1 MYRNERKLSAL
12 LTGFTGL
19 AIFISCLGL
28 FGLVEYSVNQRAKE
42 ISIRKIFG
50 AGIPSLLM
58 LLTRHYFLLIAIAF
72 IIIIPLSY
80 YTANEWLQN
89 FVYHVEISPLIFVK
103 AGALILIITLATVIF
118 QSLKAATSNP
128 AKVLK
133 NE

>member
-1 MYRNERKLSAL
+1 MYRNEEKLSTL
-12 LTGFTGL
+12 LSGFTGF

-50 AGIPSLLM
+50 AGILSLLM
-58 LLTRHYFLLIAIAF
+58 LLTRHYFMLIVIAF
-72 IIIIPLSY
+72 IIIIPVSY
-80 YTANEWLQN
+80 YAASQWLQN
-89 FVYHVEISPLIFVK
+89 FAYHVEVSPLIFVK
-103 AGALILIITLATVIF
+103 AGALILLITIATVIV
-118 QSLKAATSNP
+118 QSMKAATSNP